1 MVLVS
6 DKPMNSIVLTGLIV
20 MIMHFLQT
28 GRKRHTLPGTAE
40 PMITIDFITALFCQV
55 DEQMRT
61 MPKHPEARLW
71 PSEVVTLGLLH
82 ALKGVGNRAFS
93 RWLTRD
99 YRPLFPHLPERT
111 RLLRLF
117 RTHQDG
123 TQVFLAAPTV
133 LGGIDAYGI
142 ELIHPMR
149 EGRSPQQIGRKGLSN
164 HRWIVGGKLCLLL
177 NQWGLV
183 VAWECATANVAENT
197 FQRLIRPCE
206 EQMIVL
212 SDTGFHAAEGD
223 PSHLKVC
230 QRGEWQDRMLVETVL
245 AMLTLVCH
253 GKKGRHR
260 GWASCQAR
268 LAFTMAAFNVLVQW
282 HGLPPTA
289 SGFVPLSMAEFSL

>member
-1 MVLVS
+1 MLGGSGKRGDHDEAIAIGGVHQ
-6 DKPMNSIVLTGLIV
+6 GLRHRPTTSGAGHRQEQHRHMGELPAHLPLIRAEFTNHALIE
-20 MIMHFLQT
+20 IMQFLQT

-117 RTHQDG
+117 RTHQDW

-133 LGGIDAYGI
+133 LGVIDAYGI

-149 EGRSPQQIGRKGLSN
+149 EGRSPQQIGRKGRSN
-164 HRWIVGGKLCLLL
+164 HRWIVGG
-177 NQWGLV
+177 
-183 VAWECATANVAENT
+183 
-197 FQRLIRPCE
+197 
-206 EQMIVL
+206 
-212 SDTGFHAAEGD
+212 
-223 PSHLKVC
+223 
-230 QRGEWQDRMLVETVL
+230 
-245 AMLTLVCH
+245 
-253 GKKGRHR
+253 
-260 GWASCQAR
+260 
-268 LAFTMAAFNVLVQW
+268 
-282 HGLPPTA
+282 
-289 SGFVPLSMAEFSL
+289 